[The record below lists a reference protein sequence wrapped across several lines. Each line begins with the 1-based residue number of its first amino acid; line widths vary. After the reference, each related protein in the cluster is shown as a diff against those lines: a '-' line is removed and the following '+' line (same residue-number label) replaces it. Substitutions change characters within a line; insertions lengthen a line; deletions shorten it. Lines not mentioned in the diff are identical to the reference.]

1 MTTGGYKQN
10 MLNNQSTNDYIVD
23 LNKSLLSENQN
34 LIARM
39 VHLEEEVKKKNEEL
53 DDINEELGREEKSNN
68 YLKSLLKNFL
78 ETSKMF
84 EQISDNRKLISDI
97 NYRSIKNFKNDI
109 SKNHHILAGIYFSLF
124 AISILTMEYSVSL
137 LILFYT
143 SLPVGVLEYYIYIFN
158 LPMHTKE
165 NEKINQLL
173 NKIKE
178 VETSQD
184 YIHEF
189 IDNI

>member
-10 MLNNQSTNDYIVD
+10 MLNNQATNDYIVD

-109 SKNHHILAGIYFSLF
+109 SKNYHILAGIYFSLF